1 MLRMGPIAAAGGS
14 AVVPYV
20 VSTVCR
26 VGVVDQ
32 DALMDESGAPVNGAG
47 HWMALEGG
55 NGTSG
60 RGSHTSRFVGIGA
73 SVPERRQTSEELMAS
88 TAHQTGIDLERLT
101 GVRERRIAGEDEDS
115 YTLALAAARD
125 ALAHADCGAE
135 DLDMLIVAS
144 ITHYIG
150 GLRMR
155 LDPPLSVSLKQAL
168 GADRA
173 MSFDLSNACA
183 GMMTGVFILN
193 DLIRQGRIRRGM
205 VVSGEYISQLGRNAA
220 LEVRTMMDDQLA
232 SLTLGDAGAAAILER
247 APEGAPGIEVAGF
260 TTLAEHSRLCLAFPA
275 KVGRGA
281 SMYSDARTLQQ
292 VGIEDTVPMLREAL
306 DQAGLKFDEIDYF
319 IPHQTSA
326 RAIKKGVQQFSERM
340 GGAPKHVV
348 VTVDE
353 FGNTSSTTH
362 FVALWKYLREGRF
375 VEDDRVLLLSIA
387 SGLEV
392 GIVIFKVDQL
402 MHRYAHDRDASPA
415 LAHPAGSSV

>member
-1 MLRMGPIAAAGGS
+1 MEGS
-14 AVVPYV
+14 QR
-20 VSTVCR
+20 S
-26 VGVVDQ
+26 
-32 DALMDESGAPVNGAG
+32 VNGG
-47 HWMALEGG
+47 EHWMSLEGG
-55 NGTSG
+55 VDGSPDG
-60 RGSHTSRFVGIGA
+60 RSYTSRFVGIGA
-73 SVPERRQTSEELMAS
+73 SIPERRLSSDELMAS
-88 TAHQTGIDLERLT
+88 TEHRTDIELERLT
-101 GVRERRIAGEDEDS
+101 GVRELRIAAEGEDS
-115 YTLALAAARD
+115 YTLALGAARD
-125 ALAHADCGAE
+125 ALAHADCAAE
-135 DLDMLIVAS
+135 DLDVLIVSS
-144 ITHYIG
+144 ISRYVG
-150 GLRMR
+150 GLRMQ
-155 LDPPLSVSLKQAL
+155 LEPPLSVSLKEAL
-168 GADRA
+168 GAQRA

-193 DLIRQGRIRRGM
+193 DLIRQGRIRLGM

-220 LEVRTMMDDQLA
+220 REIRTIKSDQLA

-275 KVGRGA
+275 TIGRGA
-281 SMYSDARTLQQ
+281 SMYSDARALQE
-292 VGIEDTVPMLREAL
+292 VGIENTVPLLREAL
-306 DQAGLKFDEIDYF
+306 DQAGLEFDEIDYF

-326 RAIKKGVQQFSERM
+326 RAIQKGVTEFSESM

-375 VEDDRVLLLSIA
+375 GKKDRVMLLAIA

-402 MHRYAHDRDASPA
+402 LERYGHD
-415 LAHPAGSSV
+415 H

>member
-1 MLRMGPIAAAGGS
+1 MEGSQTSMDGG
-14 AVVPYV
+14 
-20 VSTVCR
+20 
-26 VGVVDQ
+26 
-32 DALMDESGAPVNGAG
+32 E

-55 NGTSG
+55 ADGSPDG
-60 RGSHTSRFVGIGA
+60 GSHTSRFVGIGA
-73 SVPERRQTSEELMAS
+73 SVPERRMSSDELMAS
-88 TAHQTGIDLERLT
+88 TEHRTRIDLERLT
-101 GVRERRIAGEDEDS
+101 GVRERRIAAEGEDS
-115 YTLALAAARD
+115 YTLALGAARD
-125 ALAHADCGAE
+125 ALAHAGRAAE
-135 DLDMLIVAS
+135 DLDVLIVSS
-144 ITHYIG
+144 ISRYVG
-150 GLRMR
+150 GLRMQ
-155 LDPPLSVSLKQAL
+155 LEPPLSVSLKEAL
-168 GADRA
+168 GAQRA

-193 DLIRQGRIRRGM
+193 DMIRQGRIRLGM

-220 LEVRTMMDDQLA
+220 REIRTIENDQLA

-275 KVGRGA
+275 TIGRGA
-281 SMYSDARTLQQ
+281 SMYSDARALQE
-292 VGIEDTVPMLREAL
+292 VGIENTVPLLREAL
-306 DQAGLKFDEIDYF
+306 DQAGLEFDEIDYF

-326 RAIKKGVQQFSERM
+326 RAIQKGVTEFSESM

-375 VEDDRVLLLSIA
+375 GKKDRVMLLAIA

-402 MHRYAHDRDASPA
+402 LERYGHD
-415 LAHPAGSSV
+415 H

>member
-1 MLRMGPIAAAGGS
+1 MSDPI
-14 AVVPYV
+14 
-20 VSTVCR
+20 T
-26 VGVVDQ
+26 
-32 DALMDESGAPVNGAG
+32 PVNGG
-47 HWMALEGG
+47 EHWMALEGG
-55 NGTSG
+55 VDGS
-60 RGSHTSRFVGIGA
+60 RGGGGYTSRFVGIGA
-73 SVPERRQTSEELMAS
+73 SVPSRRLTSDELMAS
-88 TAHQTGIDLERLT
+88 TTHATGIDLERLT
-101 GVRERRIAGEDEDS
+101 GVHERRIAAENEDS

-125 ALAHADCGAE
+125 ALAYAGCAAE
-135 DLDMLIVAS
+135 DLDMLIVSS
-144 ITHYIG
+144 ITHYVG
-150 GLRMR
+150 GLRMQ
-155 LDPPLSVSLKQAL
+155 LDPPLSVSLKEAL
-168 GADRA
+168 GARQA

-220 LEVRTMMDDQLA
+220 LEIRTMMDDQLA

-247 APEGAPGIEVAGF
+247 APDGAPGIEVAGF

-275 KVGRGA
+275 KVGHGA
-281 SMYSDARTLQQ
+281 SMYSDARTLQE

-306 DQAGLKFDEIDYF
+306 DQAGLEFDEIDYF

-326 RAIKKGVQQFSERM
+326 RAIKKGVKEFSEDL

-375 VEDDRVLLLSIA
+375 EPTDRVMLLSIA

-402 MHRYAHDRDASPA
+402 VEHYGHD
-415 LAHPAGSSV
+415 H